1 MPRDPYFFPFEIV
14 NKNELIPGNNYYM
27 KLNDSIIR
35 KFIDRHHNVPVSDLK
50 GTFVRLHN
58 EPSII
63 GPREYAVFK
72 NVFIMNK
79 SYKLGLCRFMLVR
92 YPEGFLASAGGCDTY
107 SDQFQNRIVNTE
119 REVYLDVGYWRFGI
133 PTEQKLLAERAIKSL
148 NLPQTMTGEISQF
161 QGTMKP
167 LGGRKSRK
175 NIKSRK
181 NRRSKK
187 SKTKRRR

>member
-1 MPRDPYFFPFEIV
+1 MSRDPYFFPFEIV
-14 NKNELIPGNNYYM
+14 NKNELIPGDNYYM

-35 KFIDRHHNVPVSDLK
+35 RFVDRRQNVPVSDLK
-50 GTFVRLHN
+50 GTFVRLHS
-58 EPSII
+58 EPSVV

-119 REVYLDVGYWRFGI
+119 REVFLDVGHWRFGK
-133 PTEQKLLAERAIKSL
+133 PTEQKLLSERALQKINPKLPDAL
-148 NLPQTMTGEISQF
+148 NNEVLQF
-161 QGTMKP
+161 QGKMKAI
-167 LGGRKSRK
+167 GGKKSRRYRKSRK
-175 NIKSRK
+175 SRGK
-181 NRRSKK
+181 RKTRRH
-187 SKTKRRR
+187 